1 MPTAQRQHNTNQPHT
16 QDTVL
21 HGPPHFL
28 QAVKETKLS
37 NQHLLR
43 LAPSARV
50 QRARTQYSF
59 QFVKRKSSRVR
70 TELTQPNSARRIRE
84 GGRERGAVHTA
95 SPSQN
100 SLTFFQKLETMPN
113 FELSP
118 EHRILQDPFLRIH
131 TGSAGE
137 RARPPVQS
145 FFVLDQM
152 NRTEQKTKNQNKSG
166 TNVAALFASFLVQ
179 LSEI

>member
-1 MPTAQRQHNTNQPHT
+1 MLQKTAHARTHTWARATIFDAQRNHNGLSPTRTMKQ
-16 QDTVL
+16 VL
-21 HGPPHFL
+21 HACPQLNASTTPTNLTHTTQSCTSFYM

-43 LAPSARV
+43 PAPSARV

-118 EHRILQDPFLRIH
+118 EHRILKDPN
-131 TGSAGE
+131 
-137 RARPPVQS
+137 
-145 FFVLDQM
+145 D
-152 NRTEQKTKNQNKSG
+152 
-166 TNVAALFASFLVQ
+166 FLVF
-179 LSEI
+179 I